1 MNDLL
6 RRFAFALSLFTL
18 PAVAAADEIRLNDGR
33 VLVGAVR
40 EVGDTLEIQTRDGTV
55 VVPKAS
61 VARRTT
67 DQELQKKLADS
78 ARGTGDTAFAHLQLA
93 MQARGYGLE
102 AELWHHLDRCI
113 ELHGSIELH
122 GRTRSQESTDALE
135 RRLSDFLSQLEP
147 ELLPRKYRAAPTP
160 TRVQQLLDRARPG
173 FKLSQRRAVEE
184 LLVREPDADQHLRR
198 EARSNGSPHERI
210 AALSALRRR
219 PLAGN
224 DRFVLR
230 TAVLDGS
237 ADVRRAAV
245 ALGKGDADAE
255 TVSYMASGLA
265 HENGR
270 VRVRTAEALGELGH
284 PAAVGVL
291 VRAAP
296 HAAAGLGGDGAPR
309 AHIAFLEQQA
319 YVRDFDVEVASNAF
333 IADPKIANLQSGA
346 VLDVT
351 VVGVVEVRTIVRTY
365 RAALQRLTGSDP
377 GADVRDWPN
386 WQSKLPAPQE
396 PPQTGGR

>member
-1 MNDLL
+1 MNDRL
-6 RRFAFALSLFTL
+6 RRFAFAASLFTL

-67 DQELQKKLADS
+67 DQELRKKLADS
-78 ARGTGDTAFAHLQLA
+78 ARSTGDTAFAHLQLA

-102 AELWHHLDRCI
+102 AELWLHLDRCI
-113 ELHGSIELH
+113 ELHEKARG
-122 GRTRSQESTDALE
+122 QEATDAVE
-135 RRLSDFLSQLEP
+135 RRLTDFLSQLEP

-198 EARSNGSPHERI
+198 EARSNGNPHERI

-245 ALGKGDADAE
+245 ALGKDDADAE

-296 HAAAGLGGDGAPR
+296 HAAAGLGGDSAPR

-396 PPQTGGR
+396 APQTGGR